1 MTILV
6 ANLGTSDLVVQLK
19 APLRSLGAESQQMPT
34 LTEAELNQD
43 YYLPI
48 GFDRQE
54 RNTEKSQAKLT
65 DVEKI
70 VWGNRQSLLALSLC
84 AKLGVSYD
92 AQYRFSFRELCLKL
106 CQQYQ
111 QNPNQWHSRLR
122 PGRIW
127 GVIKTA
133 VEDFQVEQIYI
144 FITNQPKF
152 SNGQRNFNYDND
164 SIHLFRLLR
173 RWVKREFSE
182 PVQFIPVKIPRF
194 LPPVDQDGLLEKYY
208 QFFNGCAADQMLVSI
223 KGGTPQM
230 QIALR
235 VQALASRIPRQ
246 IYLEPQLSIAD
257 VLVGKPSACDRTSY
271 WRTQRIQKYQIVKQL
286 LDRWDFEGARVIL
299 EQWQTTLEDLQKS
312 QIAGIEVS
320 QGTLALAMKALSI
333 AVSYLN
339 FDLEDVR
346 QQSTEGLKLA
356 GLPEV
361 HPFALVESYHPGLNL
376 YTQCRLFWQL
386 ERIADFLGGMS
397 VFYEEVLHNL
407 IEKLGGLAC
416 FDKEKSPD
424 DWVLVRDAIYDTDL
438 GRNFLKIEARINRNV
453 NGWYDQQKP
462 RTYKLPG
469 RLSKRNFVKAL
480 VLTHCPEQRESCNQL
495 LAALKSLDYWA
506 EKRNQLIHSAAGISK
521 QRLAVVRCEDDQS
534 GDSPTVKFSCEADQI
549 LVKMSQV
556 LTLALQMTGEQLP
569 SGLNRD
575 AHVLDLQG
583 PYYLYSDLADWTI
596 QLLDQDQ

>member
-6 ANLGTSDLVVQLK
+6 ANLGTSDLAVQLK
-19 APLRSLGAESQQMPT
+19 APLRSLDAESKQT
-34 LTEAELNQD
+34 LNLTEAECNQD

-48 GFDRQE
+48 GFDRHE
-54 RNTEKSQAKLT
+54 RNTEQSHTKLT

-84 AKLGVSYD
+84 AELGVSYD
-92 AQYRFSFRELCLKL
+92 AKYRFSFRELCLKL

-111 QNPNQWHSRLR
+111 QNPDQWHSRLR

-152 SNGQRNFNYDND
+152 INGQRNFNYDTD
-164 SIHLFRLLR
+164 SVHLFRLLR

-208 QFFNGCAADQMLVSI
+208 QFFNACAADQILVSI

-230 QIALR
+230 QTALR
-235 VQALASRIPRQ
+235 VQALASRILRQ

-257 VLVGKPSACDRTSY
+257 VLAGKPSACDRTSY
-271 WRTQRIQKYQIVKQL
+271 WRTQRTQKYQTVKQL

-299 EQWQTTLEDLQKS
+299 EQWQTTLDYLQAS
-312 QIAGIEVS
+312 EIAGIAVS
-320 QGTLALAMKALSI
+320 RDTLALAMKALSI

-339 FDLEDVR
+339 FDLHDVGE
-346 QQSTEGLKLA
+346 QSKQGLELA

-397 VFYEEVLHNL
+397 AFYEEVLHDL
-407 IEKLGGLAC
+407 IEKLGGLAY

-424 DWVLVRDAIYDTDL
+424 DWVLWRDALYDTEL
-438 GRNFLKIEARINRNV
+438 GRNFLKIEVKINRNV
-453 NGWYDQQKP
+453 KGWYDRQQPK
-462 RTYKLPG
+462 TYKLPG

-480 VLTHCPEQRESCNQL
+480 VVTHCPEQRESCNQL
-495 LAALKSLDYWA
+495 LKALQRLDYWA

-521 QRLAVVRCEDDQS
+521 QRLAIVRCEDYQS
-534 GDSPTVKFSCEADQI
+534 GDSATVRFSCKADQI
-549 LVKMSQV
+549 LVKMCQV
-556 LTLALQMTGEQLP
+556 LTLALQITGEQLP

-575 AHVLDLQG
+575 ADVLDLQG

-596 QLLDQDQ
+596 QLLEQDQ

>member
-6 ANLGTSDLVVQLK
+6 ANLGTSDLAVQLK
-19 APLRSLGAESQQMPT
+19 APLRSLGVESKQT
-34 LTEAELNQD
+34 LNLMEAELNQD

-48 GFDRQE
+48 GFDRHE
-54 RNTEKSQAKLT
+54 RNTEQSHTKLT

-70 VWGNRQSLLALSLC
+70 IWGNRQSLLALSLC
-84 AKLGVSYD
+84 AELGVSYD
-92 AQYRFSFRELCLKL
+92 AKYRFSFRELCLKL

-111 QNPNQWHSRLR
+111 QNPDQWHSRLR

-144 FITNQPKF
+144 FITNQPAF
-152 SNGQRNFNYDND
+152 INGQRNFNYDTD

-208 QFFNGCAADQMLVSI
+208 QFFNACVADQILVSI

-230 QIALR
+230 QTALR
-235 VQALASRIPRQ
+235 VQALASRILRQ

-257 VLVGKPSACDRTSY
+257 VLAGKPSACDRTSY
-271 WRTQRIQKYQIVKQL
+271 WRTQRIQKYQIVQQL
-286 LDRWDFEGARVIL
+286 LNRWDFEGARVIL
-299 EQWQTTLEDLQKS
+299 EQWQTTLDYLHASE
-312 QIAGIEVS
+312 IAGVEVS
-320 QGTLALAMKALSI
+320 RDTLALAMRALSI

-339 FDLEDVR
+339 FDIDDVR
-346 QQSTEGLKLA
+346 QQSKEGLKLA

-386 ERIADFLGGMS
+386 QRIADFLGGMS
-397 VFYEEVLHNL
+397 AFYEEVLHDL
-407 IEKLGGLAC
+407 IEKLGGLVY
-416 FDKEKSPD
+416 FDKNKNPD
-424 DWVLVRDAIYDTDL
+424 DWFLRRDAIHGTDL
-438 GRNFLKIEARINRNV
+438 GENFLKIETRINGNV
-453 NGWYDQQKP
+453 KGWYENGKP
-462 RTYKLPG
+462 RDYKLGG

-480 VLTHCPEQRESCNQL
+480 VVTSHPEKRKFCDQL
-495 LAALKSLDYWA
+495 LSALKSLDYWA

-521 QRLAVVRCEDDQS
+521 QRLAVVHEIDLK
-534 GDSPTVKFSCEADQI
+534 GTDSSKINKTVKSSCPSDQI
-549 LVKMSQV
+549 LMQMSEV
-556 LTLALQMTGEQLP
+556 LKFSLKITGT
-569 SGLNRD
+569 D
-575 AHVLDLQG
+575 ANYLDLEG
-583 PYYLYSDLADWTI
+583 LYYLYSDLADWTI
-596 QLLDQDQ
+596 QLLAQDS